1 MRIGRALAVIA
12 LAGAFVRLG
21 VACFIDLEPPAGP
34 IDDASADRGF
44 DIDATLD
51 GGEGGADGGII
62 ECTRNEDCVADGSG
76 ASCLTPRCTA
86 GRCIFDLCVGEGGCP
101 VSRCDLEG
109 GAGVCTEAVDPG
121 FLAGSF
127 SVSITQ
133 RLTDIACATL
143 GRCVAVAYPFVF
155 VVDGA
160 DSVSGY
166 LVADPTDKTP
176 RRVPVDK
183 LGVGPVALVASGSR
197 IFFADR
203 PQGTGDLTL
212 TLGWFDVP
220 GNPYAASIPVNRV
233 TVPYKTTNTSIPGLM
248 PAPDNGIYL
257 TLGTTTF
264 LFRPPI
270 ASGTEVRYVTP
281 NPDPQIPF
289 SLVAP
294 AGPDI
299 AAISI
304 DASTGGT
311 AFALLKNS
319 GVSGALFSPRAGTN
333 TTSAIGQLAN
343 AQVSVAGGA
352 RGEVIASAGV
362 GTLVDGSVPQ
372 VQKARLVWIVEAK
385 SGVVTADGDA
395 GVDLMTYAPPFGAG
409 ARVTTAP
416 AAIDGG
422 AVALYVNQLRD
433 ASIAQVV
440 NRDDG
445 TGVPAADPART
456 AILPGG
462 APQAYVLQSSAAGD
476 WVYAFSL
483 APSGLVVDVHILR
496 PACQAQ

>member
-1 MRIGRALAVIA
+1 MRFGRALAVIA
-12 LAGAFVRLG
+12 LAGACVRLG

-44 DIDATLD
+44 DLDAAPDSGD
-51 GGEGGADGGII
+51 GGTDGGLI
-62 ECTRNEDCVADGSG
+62 ECTRTEDCVPDGSG
-76 ASCLTPRCTA
+76 ASCLTPRCTE
-86 GRCIFDLCVGEGGCP
+86 GRCIYDLCVGEGGCP

-127 SVSITQ
+127 SVSVTQ
-133 RLTDIACATL
+133 RLGDIACATI
-143 GRCVAVAYPFVF
+143 GRCVAAAYPFVF

-176 RRVPVDK
+176 RRIPVDK
-183 LGVGPVALVASGSR
+183 LGVGPIALVASGHR
-197 IFFADR
+197 VFFADR

-220 GNPYAASIPVNRV
+220 GNPYATSIPVNRV

-248 PAPDNGIYL
+248 PAPDSGIYL

-270 ASGTEVRYVTP
+270 ASGTEVRYITP
-281 NPDPQIPF
+281 NPDPQISL

-299 AAISI
+299 AALSI

-311 AFALLKNS
+311 SFALLKNA

-333 TTSAIGQLAN
+333 TTAPIGLLAN
-343 AQVSVAGGA
+343 NQISVAGGA
-352 RGEVIASAGV
+352 RGEVVASAGIAAPP
-362 GTLVDGSVPQ
+362 VDGGTPQ

-385 SGVVTADGDA
+385 AGVVSADGDA
-395 GVDLMTYAPPFGAG
+395 GVDLITYAPTFGPG
-409 ARVTTAP
+409 VRVTTAP

-433 ASIAQVV
+433 ASVAQVV

-445 TGVPAADPART
+445 TGVPAADPSRT

-462 APQAYVLQSSAAGD
+462 QPQAYVLQSSGD

-496 PACQAQ
+496 PACQTQ